1 MQKIHRNFPFKFNGL
16 DDDLFTE
23 FNRKDFSKKLQSFG
37 DDLPL
42 KKFNDKSFENWK
54 ESGNRKIRKIFD
66 GIIEEGIIKSRVR
79 RRTDECFHLF
89 IRDTFAKVSDY
100 TAETACKFMFEG
112 RQVPSRRRLYRSI
125 GARRVIESSPAVTRK

>member
-1 MQKIHRNFPFKFNGL
+1 MI
-16 DDDLFTE
+16 
-23 FNRKDFSKKLQSFG
+23 NRSK
-37 DDLPL
+37 
-42 KKFNDKSFENWK
+42 NWK

-79 RRTDECFHLF
+79 RRVFHLF

-100 TAETACKFMFEG
+100 TAETACKFTFEG

-125 GARRVIESSPAVTRK
+125 GDELSNPPPR

>member
-1 MQKIHRNFPFKFNGL
+1 MISL
-16 DDDLFTE
+16 
-23 FNRKDFSKKLQSFG
+23 RKDFSKKLQSFG

-79 RRTDECFHLF
+79 RRTDEFSS
-89 IRDTFAKVSDY
+89 VS
-100 TAETACKFMFEG
+100 TCLSVTL
-112 RQVPSRRRLYRSI
+112 SR
-125 GARRVIESSPAVTRK
+125 K